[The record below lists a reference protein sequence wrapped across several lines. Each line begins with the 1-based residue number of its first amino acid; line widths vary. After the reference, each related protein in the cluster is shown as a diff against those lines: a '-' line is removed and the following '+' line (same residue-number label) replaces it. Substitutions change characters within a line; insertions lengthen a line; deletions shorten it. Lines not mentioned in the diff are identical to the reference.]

1 MTSSAG
7 QPIFHP
13 HHTRRVALLVCS
25 GTLALVSLFFS
36 GCTSVGQ
43 RPGPAVTTQGP
54 RLTVLPARI
63 VSNFF
68 LIEAKQ
74 ADGRTYRFMI
84 DTGSS
89 TTLVSPALAASLRLK
104 EKKGQARTMPVRG
117 ANGGE
122 VELPAITLKE
132 ISLGDVHFARVPAR
146 EYDFAELSIHI
157 GLPIDGVLGFSL
169 FRDTL
174 CTLDYPN
181 SRLELAPVPFLTP
194 PPAPPAPRSATINY
208 DNGHSTP
215 LITVQMGNES
225 FVVLID
231 SGSDSSLSL
240 NPAGLHPRFS
250 QGPRSGNL
258 AATLG
263 GDRPQLVGRLAQN
276 ISLGTHVIQE
286 PVVDLTDQLSSLG
299 GDLLRHFKLTFD
311 QRRSLVTLVRDTDGP
326 VQMPPRRSTGI
337 SFQRLSAYW
346 KILGLIPDSPVN
358 ALPLQTGDLCIR
370 INGEPVSAW
379 DYDRYTALL
388 RNAEKVTYT
397 FLNAAKEQDHEV
409 RVFDL
414 VP

>member
-1 MTSSAG
+1 MPPLRPFSRLTDRKHAASLVAVSVLGLAC
-7 QPIFHP
+7 IFF
-13 HHTRRVALLVCS
+13 T
-25 GTLALVSLFFS
+25 
-36 GCTSVGQ
+36 GCAMVGE

-54 RLTVLPARI
+54 RVSIVPARI

-68 LIEAKQ
+68 LVEAKQ
-74 ADGRTYRFMI
+74 ADGKPYRFMI

-89 TTLVSPALAASLRLK
+89 ATLVSPALASALRLK
-104 EKKGQARTMPVRG
+104 EKGQPRTMRVRG
-117 ANGGE
+117 ANGTE
-122 VELPAITLKE
+122 VELPAITLRE

-146 EYDFAELSIHI
+146 EYDFAELSVHV

-181 SRLELAPVPFLTP
+181 ARLELAPVTFL
-194 PPAPPAPRSATINY
+194 APTVAKSTDRTATINY
-208 DNGHSTP
+208 DNGQSTP
-215 LITVQMGNES
+215 LVTVQMGNES
-225 FVVLID
+225 FVILLD
-231 SGSDSSLSL
+231 SGSDGSLSL

-276 ISLGTHVIQE
+276 VNLGSHVIQE

-299 GDLLRHFKLTFD
+299 GELLRHFKLTFD

-326 VQMPPRRSTGI
+326 IQMPSRRSTGI

-346 KILGLIPDSPVN
+346 KVISLIPDTPVN
-358 ALPLQTGDLCIR
+358 ALPVQTGDLCIR
-370 INGEPVSAW
+370 INGEPVGAW
-379 DYDRYTALL
+379 NYDRYTALL
-388 RNAEKVTYT
+388 READKITYT
-397 FLNAAKEQDHEV
+397 FLNAAKERDHEV
-409 RVFDL
+409 TVFDL

>member
-1 MTSSAG
+1 MSAPAA
-7 QPIFHP
+7 QPQP
-13 HHTRRVALLVCS
+13 LPHTRRGALLVCCAA
-25 GTLALVSLFFS
+25 LAWGSVFIS
-36 GCTSVGQ
+36 GCTSTGQ

-54 RLTVLPARI
+54 RVTVLPAKVI
-63 VSNFF
+63 SHFF
-68 LIEAKQ
+68 LVEAKQ
-74 ADGRTYRFMI
+74 ADGKTYRFMI

-89 TTLVSPALAASLRLK
+89 TTLVSPALASALRMK
-104 EKKGQARTMPVRG
+104 EKKGQTRTMPVRG
-117 ANGGE
+117 ANGGD

-146 EYDFAELSIHI
+146 EYDFAELSVHV

-174 CTLDYPN
+174 CTLDYPGAK
-181 SRLELAPVPFLTP
+181 LELAPVPFLAPVETTP
-194 PPAPPAPRSATINY
+194 AIRTATIHY

-231 SGSDSSLSL
+231 SGSDGSLSL

-258 AATLG
+258 AATLA

-276 ISLGTHVIQE
+276 IILGTHAIQE

-299 GDLLRHFKLTFD
+299 GDLLRHFTLTFD

-326 VQMPPRRSTGI
+326 VQMPARRSTGI

-346 KILGLIPDSPVN
+346 KILSLIPDSPVN

-379 DYDRYTALL
+379 DYDRYSALL
-388 RNAEKVTYT
+388 KSATKVTYT

-409 RVFDL
+409 TVFDL

>member
-1 MTSSAG
+1 MSLPAHNSPGPAN
-7 QPIFHP
+7 P
-13 HHTRRVALLVCS
+13 RRVALAAVGSL
-25 GTLALVSLFFS
+25 LALACLLFS
-36 GCTSVGQ
+36 GCASVGQ

-54 RLTVLPARI
+54 RVSVLSARV

-68 LIEAKQ
+68 LVEAKQ
-74 ADGRTYRFMI
+74 ADGKTYRFMI

-89 TTLVSPALAASLRLK
+89 ATLVSPALASALRLK
-104 EKKGQARTMPVRG
+104 EKGQPRTMRVRG
-117 ANGGE
+117 ANGSE

-132 ISLGDVHFARVPAR
+132 IVLGDVHFARVPAR
-146 EYDFAELSIHI
+146 EYDFAELSIHV
-157 GLPIDGVLGFSL
+157 GLPIDGVLGFTL

-181 SRLELAPVPFLTP
+181 ARLELAPVPFLTTTDP
-194 PPAPPAPRSATINY
+194 KPTLRSATINY
-208 DNGHSTP
+208 DNGQSTP
-215 LITVQMGNES
+215 LVTVQMGNES

-231 SGSDSSLSL
+231 SGSDGSLSL

-250 QGPRSGNL
+250 HGPRSGNL

-276 ISLGTHVIQE
+276 ITLGSHVIQE

-311 QRRSLVTLVRDTDGP
+311 QRRKLVTLIRDTDGP

-337 SFQRLSAYW
+337 SFLRLSAYW
-346 KILGLIPDSPVN
+346 KVLSLIPDTPVN
-358 ALPLQTGDLCIR
+358 ALPLQAGDLCIR

-379 DYDRYTALL
+379 NYDRYTALL
-388 RNAEKVTYT
+388 RDAGKVTYT
-397 FLNAAKEQDHEV
+397 FLNAAKEKDHEV
-409 RVFDL
+409 TVFDL

>member
-1 MTSSAG
+1 MSLSSRSLLGPANP
-7 QPIFHP
+7 Q
-13 HHTRRVALLVCS
+13 RVALAVFGSLL
-25 GTLALVSLFFS
+25 GLACLLFS

-54 RLTVLPARI
+54 RITVLPARV

-68 LIEAKQ
+68 LVEARQ
-74 ADGRTYRFMI
+74 ADDKTYRFMI

-89 TTLVSPALAASLRLK
+89 TTLVSLALAAALRQK
-104 EKKGQARTMPVRG
+104 EKGPAPTMKVRG
-117 ANGGE
+117 ANGSE

-132 ISLGDVHFARVPAR
+132 IALGDVRFARVPAR
-146 EYDFAELSIHI
+146 EYDFTELSIHV
-157 GLPIDGVLGFSL
+157 GLPIDGVLGFTL

-174 CTLDYPN
+174 CTLDYPGA
-181 SRLELAPVPFLTP
+181 RLELAPVPFLTP
-194 PPAPPAPRSATINY
+194 AAPKPAARTATINY
-208 DNGHSTP
+208 DNGQSTP
-215 LITVQMGNES
+215 LVTVQMGNES
-225 FVVLID
+225 FVVLLD
-231 SGSDSSLSL
+231 SGSDGSLSL

-276 ISLGTHVIQE
+276 ITLGSHVIQE

-311 QRRSLVTLVRDTDGP
+311 QRRSFVTLVRDTDGP
-326 VQMPPRRSTGI
+326 VLMPPRRSTGI

-346 KILGLIPDSPVN
+346 KILSLIPDTPVN
-358 ALPLQTGDLCIR
+358 ALPLQAGDLCIR
-370 INGEPVSAW
+370 INGEPVGAW

-388 RNAEKVTYT
+388 KNATKVTYT
-397 FLNAAKEQDHEV
+397 FLNAAKEQDHEIT
-409 RVFDL
+409 VFDL